1 MSAVAEPA
9 AARFLVVFTGAEA
22 PPDFSGRVAALGGV
36 VDTIFDDVGF
46 AVASGLT
53 QAAAQQLR
61 SAAGVRAVEPDLILG
76 AEDADEPAA
85 ADLAGADA
93 TEVVIES
100 SDAPTGA
107 AFYSRQWNLR
117 AIGADVAWAAG
128 LLGESSV
135 RVAILDTGID
145 YLHDDLVGRV
155 DLSRSTSLL
164 HLSQSCPTTDPGQ
177 PSSNEDDVVRSTFPG
192 RELFTD
198 LHSHGTGVA
207 ALIASNARWLAG
219 VTQRTTLFSVKVH
232 DRFRRNCVSVYLAGI
247 IYAADHG
254 ADVIHLS
261 IPLEF
266 SKDSFPGIVAAV
278 DSVASYAHRK
288 GAVMVAAAG
297 NDSADLDHDGTRFKF
312 CNAVH
317 VICVAATGPTSA
329 ASLDGPWK
337 NVDAVAPYT
346 AFGRSTIN
354 VAGPGGTGN
363 PGAATTVWLVC
374 SQTTLVMT
382 APQRPCRMGQKIWS
396 STGTSFGAAATSGLA
411 ALLVS
416 TMGQGHPDQIRAA
429 IEQSADDLGDPGT
442 DPYYG
447 RGRINVARAVGAVD
461 QPRPAP
467 LVLHVVAP
475 QTTDPAIDR
484 ALDDHYVWLDT
495 TARSN
500 HKLFLFMP
508 GANAIPRQ
516 FQLVEQEAARL
527 GYHVIGLMYPNSV
540 NLVGACSGVP
550 DPNTCYENSRLEIL
564 DGTPL
569 SSAVDVDTANSI
581 DNRLTKLLQHLI
593 DTYPDEGWS
602 RFLADGKP
610 KWSQIAVGGHSQGGG
625 QAAMIAKLHVV
636 ARVALFS
643 AVPDRI
649 GIQSVTWVATH
660 ITPSERYWGL
670 AHDRDGVFLPSR
682 ASWDSLGMA
691 AFGPAVAPETSEPP
705 YGFTHVLVTD
715 LTPQGGF
722 VGTKAHMSTVFD
734 DVPLLN
740 ADGTRAPREVW
751 WRYLLTAR
759 EPDESSDED

>member
-1 MSAVAEPA
+1 MFPIARCTLAAASIICTLGGCQDARGPLSPTPPGSKPSMSSVAAPA
-9 AARFLVVFTGAEA
+9 ALRLLVVFAGDQA
-22 PPDFSGRVAALGGV
+22 PSDFADRVAALGGV
-36 VDTIFDDVGF
+36 VDTIFKDVGF

-53 QAAAQQLR
+53 AAAAQELR
-61 SAAGVRAVEPDLILG
+61 SAPGVRAVEPDLIVG
-76 AEDADEPAA
+76 AEAADESVA

-93 TEVVIES
+93 TEVAIES

-107 AFYSRQWNLR
+107 AFYTRQWNLR

-177 PSSNEDDVVRSTFPG
+177 PSGNEDEEVRSTFPG

-207 ALIASNARWLAG
+207 ALISSNARWLAG

-232 DRFRRNCVSVYLAGI
+232 DRFRRNCVSVYLAGM
-247 IYAADHG
+247 IYAADQG

-266 SKDSFPGIVAAV
+266 NKDSFPGSVGAVNRVANYV
-278 DSVASYAHRK
+278 HRK

-297 NDSADLDHDGTRFKF
+297 NDTADLDHDGTRFKF

-329 ASLDGPWK
+329 AGLDGPWQ

-374 SQTTLVMT
+374 SRTTLVMT

-416 TMGQGHPDQIRAA
+416 SMGKGHPDQITAA
-429 IEQSADDLGDPGT
+429 IEQSADDLGETGT

-447 RGRINVARAVGAVD
+447 KGRINVARAVGALD
-461 QPRPAP
+461 QPRP
-467 LVLHVVAP
+467 
-475 QTTDPAIDR
+475 
-484 ALDDHYVWLDT
+484 
-495 TARSN
+495 
-500 HKLFLFMP
+500 
-508 GANAIPRQ
+508 
-516 FQLVEQEAARL
+516 
-527 GYHVIGLMYPNSV
+527 
-540 NLVGACSGVP
+540 
-550 DPNTCYENSRLEIL
+550 
-564 DGTPL
+564 
-569 SSAVDVDTANSI
+569 
-581 DNRLTKLLQHLI
+581 
-593 DTYPDEGWS
+593 
-602 RFLADGKP
+602 
-610 KWSQIAVGGHSQGGG
+610 
-625 QAAMIAKLHVV
+625 
-636 ARVALFS
+636 
-643 AVPDRI
+643 
-649 GIQSVTWVATH
+649 
-660 ITPSERYWGL
+660 
-670 AHDRDGVFLPSR
+670 
-682 ASWDSLGMA
+682 
-691 AFGPAVAPETSEPP
+691 
-705 YGFTHVLVTD
+705 
-715 LTPQGGF
+715 
-722 VGTKAHMSTVFD
+722 
-734 DVPLLN
+734 
-740 ADGTRAPREVW
+740 
-751 WRYLLTAR
+751 
-759 EPDESSDED
+759 